1 MTDATAA
8 SSEQEGSPRRRASE
22 QPSNSRVSRRE
33 TDTSHHV
40 PIFPEPQASLEAQR
54 EVGGFLAPFGVE
66 VDPELLRLALTHRSW
81 AYENGGSPHNE
92 RLEFLGDSILGQAV
106 TVKLF
111 TDFPDLSEGE
121 LSRRRAALVSSTALA
136 EVARG
141 IAVGEQLLLGVGE
154 ERSGGREKESILADA
169 VEAII
174 GAVYL
179 STDPETAASFV
190 RALIAPLLADPDR
203 FTVSLDPKTTVQ
215 EEADARGVP
224 RPPYEIVGS
233 GPDHDRRFRAT
244 VVLDG
249 ATGVGEGIS
258 KKAAEIA
265 AARELI
271 TALRSKGSLRHRK
284 SR

>member
-1 MTDATAA
+1 MGKP
-8 SSEQEGSPRRRASE
+8 SSSP
-22 QPSNSRVSRRE
+22 QG
-33 TDTSHHV
+33 
-40 PIFPEPQASLEAQR
+40 
-54 EVGGFLAPFGVE
+54 EVGGFLAPFEVA
-66 VDPELLRLALTHRSW
+66 VDPDLLRLALTHRSW

-111 TDFPDLSEGE
+111 TEYPDLSEGE
-121 LSRRRAALVSSTALA
+121 LSRRRAALVSSVALA

-141 IAVGEQLLLGVGE
+141 IGVGEQLLLGVGE
-154 ERSGGREKESILADA
+154 ERSGGREKESLLADA

-179 STDPETAASFV
+179 SNDSQVAADFV
-190 RALIAPLLADPDR
+190 LQLVEPLLADPER
-203 FTVSLDPKTTVQ
+203 FTISLDPKTTVQ

-224 RPPYEIVGS
+224 RPAYDIVGS
-233 GPDHDRRFRAT
+233 GPDHDRRFHAK
-244 VVLDG
+244 VELDG
-249 ATGVGEGIS
+249 AFGEGSGIS

-265 AARELI
+265 AARQLV
-271 TALRSKGSLRHRK
+271 TQLRDQGKLKHRK

>member
-1 MTDATAA
+1 M
-8 SSEQEGSPRRRASE
+8 GK
-22 QPSNSRVSRRE
+22 PSK
-33 TDTSHHV
+33 
-40 PIFPEPQASLEAQR
+40 SLQG
-54 EVGGFLAPFGVE
+54 EVGGFLAPFGVS
-66 VDPELLRLALTHRSW
+66 VDPDLLRLALTHRSW

-111 TDFPDLSEGE
+111 TDYPDLSEGE
-121 LSRRRAALVSSTALA
+121 LSRRRAALVSSVALA

-141 IAVGEQLLLGVGE
+141 IGVGEQLLLGVGE
-154 ERSGGREKESILADA
+154 ERSGGREKESLLADA

-179 STDPETAASFV
+179 SNDPHVAAAFV
-190 RALIAPLLADPDR
+190 LQLIEPLLADPER
-203 FTVSLDPKTTVQ
+203 FTISLDPKTTVQ

-224 RPPYEIVGS
+224 RPDYDIVGS
-233 GPDHDRRFRAT
+233 GPDHDRRFQAT
-244 VVLDG
+244 VELDG
-249 ATGVGEGIS
+249 VLGNGSGIS

-265 AARELI
+265 AARELV
-271 TALRSKGSLRHRK
+271 TRLRDQGKLKHRK

>member
-1 MTDATAA
+1 M
-8 SSEQEGSPRRRASE
+8 GK
-22 QPSNSRVSRRE
+22 PSK
-33 TDTSHHV
+33 
-40 PIFPEPQASLEAQR
+40 SLQG
-54 EVGGFLAPFGVE
+54 EVGGFLAPFGVS
-66 VDPELLRLALTHRSW
+66 VDPDLLRLALTHRSW

-111 TDFPDLSEGE
+111 TEYPDLSEGE
-121 LSRRRAALVSSTALA
+121 LSRRRAALVSSVALA

-141 IAVGEQLLLGVGE
+141 IGVGEQLLLGVGE
-154 ERSGGREKESILADA
+154 ERSGGREKESLLADA

-179 STDPETAASFV
+179 SNDPNVAAAFV
-190 RALIAPLLADPDR
+190 LQLIEPLLADPER
-203 FTVSLDPKTTVQ
+203 FTISLDPKTTVQ

-224 RPPYEIVGS
+224 RPVYDIVGS
-233 GPDHDRRFRAT
+233 GPDHDRRFQAT
-244 VVLDG
+244 VELDG
-249 ATGVGEGIS
+249 VLGGGSGIS

-265 AARELI
+265 AARELV
-271 TALRSKGSLRHRK
+271 TQLRDQGKLKHRK